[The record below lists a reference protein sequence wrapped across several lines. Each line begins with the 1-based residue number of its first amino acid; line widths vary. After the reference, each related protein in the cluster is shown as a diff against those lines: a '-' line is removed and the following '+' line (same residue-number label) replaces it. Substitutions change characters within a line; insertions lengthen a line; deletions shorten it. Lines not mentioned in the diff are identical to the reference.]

1 MSGPLEEFRALLE
14 AELPAAWRAAVR
26 DGDAAA
32 LEEIA
37 RSGHG
42 PPAVRTVAAHG
53 WLTPEWPP
61 EYGGRGLGPDEAVEI
76 RRELRR
82 WLIGDV
88 SSAIGTAWVG
98 PTILK
103 FGGEALKRRL
113 LPSIARNEALWCQ
126 LFSEPEA
133 GSDLAAVRTKG
144 ARRGADWVLDGT
156 KFWTSRANLA
166 SWGLALVRTDASVPK
181 HAGLTC
187 FCVDMSAPGVVISP
201 IRQMTG
207 DHEFY
212 EVRLDG
218 CVVPDELRLGDPGSG
233 WEVVR
238 TVLSFERRAG
248 SGVGAAPPG
257 SVVGRGVEDLMA
269 AYGGRLDPVQADEA
283 VQIYIESR
291 LVELNNR
298 RMAVERAAGR
308 VPPEGP
314 FNKILQA
321 EHTKRLQQAFVD
333 FGGLDAV
340 AHAPGDTWSASN
352 RWAFLRVQAKT
363 IAGGTSEV
371 LRNQVAERALGLPR
385 DPDPGRSLPWQDT
398 VSGGKG
404 TVSGRREET

>member
-1 MSGPLEEFRALLE
+1 MSTPVEEFRALLE
-14 AELPAAWRAAVR
+14 ERLPAGWAEAVR
-26 DGDAAA
+26 DGDTARVEEYAAS
-32 LEEIA
+32 E
-37 RSGHG
+37 HG
-42 PPAVRTVAAHG
+42 ASAVRTVAENG

-61 EYGGRGLGPDEAVEI
+61 EYGGRGLAADDAVEI

-98 PTILK
+98 PTILR
-103 FGGEALKRRL
+103 FGGAELKRRL

-133 GSDLAAVRTKG
+133 GSDLAAVRTRAVREG
-144 ARRGADWVLDGT
+144 DGWVLEGT
-156 KFWTSRANLA
+156 KIWTSRADRA
-166 SWGLALVRTDASVPK
+166 SWGLALVRTDPDATK

-187 FCVDMSAPGVVISP
+187 FCVDMSAPGVTISP

-207 DHEFY
+207 DHEFF
-212 EVRLDG
+212 EVRLDR
-218 CVVPDELRLGDPGSG
+218 CAVPDAQRLGEPGTG

-257 SVVGRGVEDLMA
+257 SVVGRGVDELIEH
-269 AYGGRLDPVQADEA
+269 YRGRLDPVQADEA
-283 VQIYIESR
+283 VQILIESR

-321 EHTKRLQQAFVD
+321 EHTQRLQRAFVD
-333 FGGLDAV
+333 FGGLGAV
-340 AHAPGDTWSASN
+340 AHPSEDSWAGSN

-385 DPDPGRSLPWQDT
+385 DPDPSRSLPWKD
-398 VSGGKG
+398 VAGGG
-404 TVSGRREET
+404 GERR

>member
-1 MSGPLEEFRALLE
+1 MSGPLLEFRALLE
-14 AELPAAWRAAVR
+14 AELPEGWSAAVR
-26 DGDAAA
+26 DGDSVR
-32 LEEIA
+32 LEEYA
-37 RSGHG
+37 GSEHG
-42 PPAVRTVAAHG
+42 PEAVRTAAAHG
-53 WLTPEWPP
+53 WLTPEWPR
-61 EYGGRGLGPDEAVEI
+61 EYGGRALAPDDAVEI

-98 PTILK
+98 PAILK
-103 FGGEALKRRL
+103 FGDETLKRRL

-133 GSDLAAVRTKG
+133 GSDLAAVRTRAVRDG
-144 ARRGADWVLDGT
+144 AGWVLDGT
-156 KFWTSRANLA
+156 KFWTSRAHLA
-166 SWGLALVRTDASVPK
+166 TWGLALARTDPGVPK

-187 FCVDMSAPGVVISP
+187 FCVDMSAPGVGISP

-218 CVVPDELRLGDPGSG
+218 CVVPDELRLGEPGAG
-233 WEVVR
+233 WEIVR
-238 TVLSFERRAG
+238 TVLAFERRAG

-257 SVVGRGVEDLMA
+257 SVVGRGVDELLA
-269 AYGGRLDPVQADEA
+269 HYRGRLDPVQADEA
-283 VQIYIESR
+283 VQIHIESR
-291 LVELNNR
+291 LVELNNQ

-321 EHTKRLQQAFVD
+321 EHTKRLQRAFID

-340 AHAPGDTWSASN
+340 AHPPGDAWARSN
-352 RWAFLRVQAKT
+352 EWAFLRVQAKT

-371 LRNQVAERALGLPR
+371 LRNQLAERALGLPR
-385 DPDPGRSLPWQDT
+385 EPDPSRSRPWTDV
-398 VSGGKG
+398 VSGGG
-404 TVSGRREET
+404 EG